1 MVSTHAVLGCQPE
14 RCARQGF
21 MDVVAGALIVVDTTW
36 VQAAIL
42 AHATAAQY
50 TLTRAVVLASR
61 AGRLARLMRH
71 LNLLQG
77 LHARSHPH
85 LLGLFASCAY

>member
-1 MVSTHAVLGCQPE
+1 
-14 RCARQGF
+14 

-50 TLTRAVVLASR
+50 TLTRAIVLASR

-77 LHARSHPH
+77 LHARSNPK
-85 LLGLFASCAY
+85 LLDFFAACVCSVACVLPAPNV